1 MPADKCKIPTY
12 LAHDPVT
19 WFRAC
24 EACFLTHKVTK
35 SSEKAALVLAALP
48 EEQLQNVAYLLVDA
62 EDSTS
67 YEDIKDTL
75 VQIDGPSFQEA
86 VERFLALPLLRP
98 GERPSS
104 YLRHLCGWLP
114 EDLVESP
121 FTRALFLSKM
131 PGDLKRLL
139 LSQEQLSLRQL
150 AVHGDRLS
158 RAGGPS
164 SAPKIFHI
172 NTSELEN
179 LPVSSVESPPT
190 PSVNAVRSSPRSRA
204 RRQSQPQKASRPV
217 QLDLKPG
224 VLGPDGVCFF
234 HAKYGQQARSC
245 VSGCAKQ
252 KNGGG
257 AGC

>member
-1 MPADKCKIPTY
+1 MPADKCKIPIY

-35 SSEKAALVLAALP
+35 SPEKAALVLAALP
-48 EEQLQNVAYLLVDA
+48 EEQLQSVAYLLVDSD
-62 EDSTS
+62 DSTS
-67 YEDIKDTL
+67 YEDIKEAL
-75 VQIDGPSFQEA
+75 VQIDGPLFQES
-86 VERFLALPLLRP
+86 VERFLTLPLLRP

-121 FTRALFLSKM
+121 YTRALFLSKM

-164 SAPKIFHI
+164 SAPKVFHI
-172 NTSELEN
+172 NTNELAD
-179 LPVSSVESPPT
+179 LPGNSTESSPAPLVC
-190 PSVNAVRSSPRSRA
+190 AVRSSPRSRA
-204 RRQSQPQKASRPV
+204 RRQSQQQKASRPV

-224 VLGPDGVCFF
+224 VLGPNGLCFF
-234 HAKYGQQARSC
+234 HAKFGQQARSC
-245 VSGCAKQ
+245 VNGCAKQ